1 MECAGMTA
9 EDADTV
15 VAVEASSVDEPYLG
29 SDSARI
35 CVRLRDCTPPA
46 STASLTSDLSELPCA
61 AHAVIACIDLEGA
74 IPRVFVAFL
83 LLLGGRTLSIRVRHA
98 LVTGGPPADFASL
111 SAALDTVP
119 ELEDLRDDLRAWLIP
134 NMAT

>member
-1 MECAGMTA
+1 MTA
-9 EDADTV
+9 EDADAV

-35 CVRLRDCTPPA
+35 CVRLRDSTPPA
-46 STASLTSDLSELPCA
+46 STAPPTLTDSSERPCA
-61 AHAVIACIDLEGA
+61 AYAVIACIDLEGA
-74 IPRVFVAFL
+74 IPRVFVAVL

-98 LVTGGPPADFASL
+98 LATDGPPADFASL

-134 NMAT
+134 NSAT